1 MRKSRYAVND
11 VVIVGAVRTPIGKR
25 GGGLSGI
32 HPADLSSRVLRAL
45 EERVGFAP
53 ADVDDVIWGCV
64 TQASEQSFN
73 VGRTA
78 VLSAGWPE
86 SVPATTV
93 DRQCGSSQ
101 QALHFAVAGVAV
113 GHYDLAIAGGVE
125 SMSRVPMGSSAEGG
139 SPWGADYLARYGA
152 VPPAQGISGEMVAE
166 HWSLSREDL
175 DRFALRS
182 HELAAAAQDAGVF
195 DQEIV
200 EVKVEEGRTVH
211 SDEGIRRGGTLDQ
224 LAALKSAFIED
235 GRLHAGNS
243 SQVSDGA
250 AAVAVTS
257 AKFARRHG
265 LEPLV
270 RIRSVAL
277 AGDSPTLMLTA
288 PIPATKA
295 ALRRAKL
302 RPSAVGAYEVNEAF
316 APVPLAWL
324 NEVDVDPMTLNPNG
338 GAIALGHPLGASGA
352 RIATTLVHHMRR
364 NGIQFGLQ
372 TMCEHGGLANA
383 TVFELA

>member
-1 MRKSRYAVND
+1 VSD

-25 GGGLSGI
+25 GGCLAEF
-32 HPADLSSRVLRAL
+32 HPADLSSRVLQALAERA
-45 EERVGFAP
+45 GFEP
-53 ADVDDVIWGCV
+53 TQVDDVIWGCV

-101 QALHFAVAGVAV
+101 QALHFAVAGVAA

-125 SMSRVPMGSSAEGG
+125 SMSRVPMGSSADGG
-139 SPWGADYLARYGA
+139 SPWGPAYHSRYGG
-152 VPPAQGISGEMVAE
+152 PPPSQGVSAE
-166 HWSLSREDL
+166 LIAERWGFTRDDL
-175 DRFALRS
+175 DGYALQS
-182 HELAAAAQDAGVF
+182 HELAAAAQDRG
-195 DQEIV
+195 DLEDEIV
-200 EVKVEEGRTVH
+200 PILGSAGAVKI
-211 SDEGIRRGGTLDQ
+211 DEGVRRTGTAEK
-224 LAALKSAFIED
+224 LAALKPAFLEGGVI
-235 GRLHAGNS
+235 HAGNS
-243 SQVSDGA
+243 SQISDGA
-250 AAVAVTS
+250 AALAVTS
-257 AKFARRHG
+257 ANFAKSHG
-265 LEPLV
+265 LEPIA

-277 AGDSPTLMLTA
+277 AGDDPNLMLTA
-288 PIPATKA
+288 PIPATRL

-302 RPSAVGAYEVNEAF
+302 RADAIGAYEVNEAF

-324 NEVDVDPMTLNPNG
+324 REMDVDPATLNPNG

-352 RIATTLVHHMRR
+352 RLTATLLNHMRR
-364 NGIQFGLQ
+364 NNIQFGLQ

-383 TVFELA
+383 TVFEVL